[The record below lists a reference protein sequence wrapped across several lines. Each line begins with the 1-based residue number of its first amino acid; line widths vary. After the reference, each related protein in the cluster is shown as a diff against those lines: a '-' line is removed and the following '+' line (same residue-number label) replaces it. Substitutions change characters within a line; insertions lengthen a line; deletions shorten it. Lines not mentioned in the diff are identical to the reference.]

1 MKGLREK
8 KASNSLYWLE
18 ANYLSNGGLV
28 VVKTLTAT
36 VSYLFHMLAHFQS
49 QANFQSVC
57 ILGIPHYRPFWF
69 GGG

>member
-28 VVKTLTAT
+28 VAKTLRAT
-36 VSYLFHMLAHFQS
+36 VSYLFHRLAHFQS
-49 QANFQSVC
+49 QACFQGVC